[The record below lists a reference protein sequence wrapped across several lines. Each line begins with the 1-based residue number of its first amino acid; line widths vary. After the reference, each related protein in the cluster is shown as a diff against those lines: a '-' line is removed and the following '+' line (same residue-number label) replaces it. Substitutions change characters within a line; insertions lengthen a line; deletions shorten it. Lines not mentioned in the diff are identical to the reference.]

1 MLLLALSGPMFWFLV
16 VEKTP
21 LVHIQVAE
29 CPSNESETKW
39 RSLHIQM
46 KADSETTDAVI
57 R

>member
-29 CPSNESETKW
+29 CPSNKSETKW